1 MYVIKNA
8 LKCISRAKGRS
19 VLIGIIALV
28 IATSACLGLSIRQAA
43 ENAKQTTLESM
54 SVTAQ
59 ISFDRQ
65 SVMQNLQPPQENED
79 GKNGF
84 DRDKFSE
91 IMGGTSALSLEEY
104 EKYAKADTVYDF
116 YYTQTAYF
124 NGSDN
129 LEAVTDETEE
139 DDDNTQNQMPGG
151 FGGFQMPDRGGMK
164 GGMMSGLSAD
174 GDFTV
179 IGYSSD
185 SAMSDFVNNTSSI
198 TSGTVFKE
206 GTETLDC
213 IISEELATFNS
224 ISVGDSITVTNSAN
238 DDETYNLLVVGIYT
252 STENNDFTMSMFG
265 SNQDPANKIYMSA
278 NALQKIID
286 ASEDINTDDES
297 SPIKASLSATYSF
310 ADVDSY
316 YQFEEDVRSLGLD
329 DSYTV
334 SSADLTSFENSLT
347 PLNTLSSMAGWF
359 LLVILI
365 IGAVI
370 LVVLNIFNVRER
382 KYEIGV
388 LTAMGMKKGK
398 VALQFVCEIL
408 VITMIAVIIGA
419 GIGAVS
425 SVPVTNAL
433 LENQTQSQSE
443 SIQQLENNFGRPG
456 NMNGSGLQTPPDMPQ
471 NDGGGFGGKIEQMF
485 SGASDYITEVD
496 SAMNLT
502 VVFQMLLIGLGLTL
516 VASGVSVMFVMRYD
530 PLKIFA
536 NRD

>member
-1 MYVIKNA
+1 
-8 LKCISRAKGRS
+8 
-19 VLIGIIALV
+19 
-28 IATSACLGLSIRQAA
+28 
-43 ENAKQTTLESM
+43 
-54 SVTAQ
+54 
-59 ISFDRQ
+59 
-65 SVMQNLQPPQENED
+65 
-79 GKNGF
+79 
-84 DRDKFSE
+84 
-91 IMGGTSALSLEEY
+91 
-104 EKYAKADTVYDF
+104 
-116 YYTQTAYF
+116 
-124 NGSDN
+124 
-129 LEAVTDETEE
+129 
-139 DDDNTQNQMPGG
+139 
-151 FGGFQMPDRGGMK
+151 
-164 GGMMSGLSAD
+164 
-174 GDFTV
+174 
-179 IGYSSD
+179 
-185 SAMSDFVNNTSSI
+185 
-198 TSGTVFKE
+198 
-206 GTETLDC
+206 
-213 IISEELATFNS
+213 
-224 ISVGDSITVTNSAN
+224 
-238 DDETYNLLVVGIYT
+238 
-252 STENNDFTMSMFG
+252 
-265 SNQDPANKIYMSA
+265 MSA

-334 SSADLTSFENSLT
+334 SSADLTSFENCLT

-443 SIQQLENNFGRPG
+443 NIQQLENNFGRPG

-471 NDGGGFGGKIEQMF
+471 NNGGGFGGKIEQMF
-485 SGASDYITEVD
+485 NGASDYITEVD

-530 PLKIFA
+530 PLKILA